1 MNTSNI
7 NFKKTEAKETDKQSV
22 RSHSSLNSLTSLKRR
37 FDQIDKSDVL
47 RPIVKEV
54 PAYDSQKDYYQLYWT
69 AFIENQ
75 VLLEQLKKKSEERN
89 NYLRNIMRVNTSQ
102 CSQSIQEEKRD
113 SRKKHIRRTAKEISK
128 DDKCPYAGCGKHYGS
143 EGSLNLHMKLK
154 HDGGNKTDREKLA
167 KSLVIAYTNGK
178 SYPEVTLNLPP
189 GAVEE
194 EAKKLNIDL
203 SRIQVSE
210 IQKIAEK
217 AFEAYSNK
225 I

>member
-1 MNTSNI
+1 M
-7 NFKKTEAKETDKQSV
+7 KETDKQSV
-22 RSHSSLNSLTSLKRR
+22 QSHSSLNSLASLKCR

-47 RPIVKEV
+47 CPIVKEV
-54 PAYDSQKDYYQLYWT
+54 PAYDPQKDYYQLYWI

-89 NYLRNIMRVNTSQ
+89 NYLRDIMKVNTSQ
-102 CSQSIQEEKRD
+102 CSQSIPEEKREH
-113 SRKKHIRRTAKEISK
+113 RKKHVRRTAKEISK
-128 DDKCPYAGCGKHYGS
+128 DDMCPYAGCGKHYGS

-178 SYPEVTLNLPP
+178 PYPEVTLNLPP
-189 GAVEE
+189 GAIEE

-203 SRIQVSE
+203 SRNQVSE

-217 AFEAYSNK
+217 AFEGYSNK